1 MSVSI
6 SDLETRLSNYRSK
19 LIQLDALIAGSS
31 SNTFSDLRADV
42 VKAISSTEER
52 LVRQR
57 LLESG
62 GSRAAVA
69 VNAAAPVAKAAF
81 SHGSASSCPFSVG
94 SCVEAKTIL
103 ATGAVVLNP
112 CEVKMVRPDG
122 QIDVTFIGS
131 CSPNGQP
138 NATVALASLSAIPQP
153 AAPFPAGELRVGT
166 AVLARYSDGNWYSAI
181 VEAVLRAGSQ
191 ARVKFSG
198 YGNVETL
205 PREYVQRPSAL
216 STAANPASETKAN
229 ETAAVSGKAESAPR
243 AAFRVNGKAVCA
255 AAIDSASTAAEPAGA
270 SSDTLSDFVV
280 PDSLKLLPTDTPDD
294 INRKKRRI
302 SALKLAFK
310 QKKAEALADS
320 AASSWQNFR
329 GAPLAGL
336 KRKFG
341 GGVL

>member
-6 SDLETRLSNYRSK
+6 SDLESRLSNYRSK

-31 SNTFSDLRADV
+31 SNSFSDLRADV

-57 LLESG
+57 VLESG

-69 VNAAAPVAKAAF
+69 AVNAPAPMAAKAAM
-81 SHGSASSCPFSVG
+81 SHGSAACPFPVG
-94 SCVEAKTIL
+94 TCVEAKTIL
-103 ATGAVVLNP
+103 ATGAIVLNP

-122 QIDVTFIGS
+122 QIDVAFIGS
-131 CSPNGQP
+131 CSPNGQT

-166 AVLARYSDGNWYSAI
+166 AVLARYSDGNWYSAV
-181 VEAVLRAGSQ
+181 VEAVLCAGSQ

-198 YGNVETL
+198 YGNVEIL
-205 PREYVQRPSAL
+205 PREYVQRPSAV
-216 STAANPASETKAN
+216 SAAANPASETKAS
-229 ETAAVSGKAESAPR
+229 EIAAVSGKAESAPR

-255 AAIDSASTAAEPAGA
+255 AAIDSVSDAAEPAGA
-270 SSDTLSDFVV
+270 SADALRDFVV

-329 GAPLAGL
+329 DAPLAGL
-336 KRKFG
+336 KRKF
-341 GGVL
+341 V